1 MAQKTPYVYLT
12 STIATNFNTSNI
24 TITGLMNQQQVIETL
39 NLKSATTGLVT
50 HSFTT
55 GAIWYHSSML
65 ANFSVAL
72 TNVPTTQN
80 RATVVSLVLNQGATP
95 YYANGLTI
103 NGAAV
108 PIRWPN
114 AIAPTATA
122 NRTEIESFTLYYI
135 GTTWNAVGQY
145 TSFGTV

>member
-24 TITGLMNQQQVIETL
+24 TITGQLSQQQVIETL

-50 HSFTT
+50 HDFTT

-72 TNVPTTQN
+72 TNVPTTAN
-80 RATVVSLVLNQGATP
+80 RSAVVSLVLNQGASP
-95 YYANGLTI
+95 FYASGLTV

-114 AIAPTATA
+114 AVAPTPIA
-122 NRTEIESFTLYYI
+122 NRTEVESITLFYI
-135 GTTWNAVGQY
+135 GNSWNAIGQF
-145 TSFGTV
+145 TSFGAV

>member
-1 MAQKTPYVYLT
+1 MALKTPYVYLT

-24 TITGLMNQQQVIETL
+24 TITGQLSQQQVIETL
-39 NLKSATTGLVT
+39 NLKSSTTGTVT
-50 HSFTT
+50 HDFTT
-55 GAIWYHSSML
+55 GAIWYHSTML
-65 ANFSVAL
+65 ANFTVAL
-72 TNVPTTQN
+72 TNVPTTPN
-80 RATVVSLVLNQGATP
+80 RATVVSLVLNQGAAP
-95 YYANGLTI
+95 YYANGLSV

-114 AIAPTATA
+114 AVAPTAQA

-135 GTTWNAVGQY
+135 GTSWSAVGQY